1 MSRIRSQWCSFVL
14 LLALAL
20 AAGARADE
28 ADDPI
33 TGTWTVIT
41 RFRGDTAE
49 AWITIKRSAEGLSGT
64 WKDKRGELE
73 LEELA
78 FADDTLTFVRV
89 IDQGPRKLNIAFS
102 AKVEGNR
109 LEGEHRLPR
118 QKVPCWGAR
127 GDEAID
133 ALRAELK
140 KRFGRDADPEKDFEK
155 HSRRAAPVDAFPVLT
170 DPDLTPAAK
179 AKMLRDEEPVIGVA
193 IGDEAKAYPIS
204 IMGVHELAN
213 DTCGGKPIMTS
224 W

>member
-1 MSRIRSQWCSFVL
+1 MSRSKANWFVLAL

-20 AAGARADE
+20 GTGAGAE
-28 ADDPI
+28 EPQDPI
-33 TGTWTVIT
+33 TGEWTVIT

-49 AWITIKRSAEGLSGT
+49 AWVTIKRGEDGLSGT

-78 FADDTLTFVRV
+78 FADGKLTFVRV
-89 IDQGPRKLNIAFS
+89 VDQGPRKLNIAFS
-102 AKVEGNR
+102 ATVEGNQ

-127 GDEAID
+127 GDD
-133 ALRAELK
+133 ALKVLQAELK
-140 KRFGRDADPEKDFEK
+140 EQFGRDADPEKDFEK

-170 DPDLTPAAK
+170 DPELTPALA
-179 AKMLRDEEPVIGVA
+179 ATMLRDEEPVVGVA
-193 IGDEAKAYPIS
+193 IGEEAKAYPIS

-213 DTCGGKPIMTS
+213 DTCGGTPIMTS

>member
-1 MSRIRSQWCSFVL
+1 MTRIDAKWFLLVL

-20 AAGARADE
+20 GTGASAE
-28 ADDPI
+28 ESQDPI
-33 TGTWTVIT
+33 TGEWAIITRYRGDRSDASVVIKRGPEGLTGTWTSP
-41 RFRGDTAE
+41 RG
-49 AWITIKRSAEGLSGT
+49 K
-64 WKDKRGELE
+64 LE

-78 FADDTLTFVRV
+78 FAAGTLTFVRV
-89 IDQGPRKLNIAFS
+89 VDQGPRKLNIAFT

-127 GDEAID
+127 GDD
-133 ALRAELK
+133 ALKTLEVELK
-140 KRFGRDADPEKDFEK
+140 KLFARDPEKDFEK
-155 HSRRAAPVDAFPVLT
+155 HSRRAAPVDRFPVLT
-170 DPDLTPAAK
+170 DPELTPAAE